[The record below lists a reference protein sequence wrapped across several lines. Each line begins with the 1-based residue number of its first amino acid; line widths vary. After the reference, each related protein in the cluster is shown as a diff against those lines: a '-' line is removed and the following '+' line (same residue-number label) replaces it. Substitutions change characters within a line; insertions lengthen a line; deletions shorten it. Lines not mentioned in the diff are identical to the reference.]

1 MTTTAD
7 HSGRSP
13 DKRKLDIGQLVKW
26 TVYTLL
32 LINFFYYFL
41 EEVEIASHTLRNG
54 GSFLDWTR
62 EFATSIDEVG
72 WFGLLFMFELETYAL
87 SEQAMDKKIIRW
99 SVHGIRLVFYI
110 MLAHT
115 VLARITTLVDFR
127 QVAEATEVTNLCQVA
142 EQEISFGENLHY
154 TIVDQENC
162 TRLSGDTTFYYIE
175 PSVITDSDGYKLERQ
190 HIWVDVIDAVI
201 WLLVVWAIELA
212 VWLQNRDI
220 SAGRLMLTTHTAKVF
235 YVVLLLHAG
244 FWAYTGH
251 WVYAWDQF
259 LWIAGFWVIEMNLS
273 DWRDEIRE
281 EEPAL

>member
-1 MTTTAD
+1 MTTTAQ
-7 HSGRSP
+7 HSGHSP

-32 LINFFYYFL
+32 LVNFFYYFL

-62 EFATSIDEVG
+62 EFATSIDELG

-87 SEQAMDKKIIRW
+87 SEQAMDKKIVRW
-99 SVHGIRLVFYI
+99 SVHGFRLMLYV

-115 VLARITTLVDFR
+115 VLARITTLADFR
-127 QVAEATEVTNLCQVA
+127 QVVEATEVTNLCQVA
-142 EQEISFGENLHY
+142 EQGISFGENLHY
-154 TIVDQENC
+154 TIIDQENC
-162 TRLSGDTTFYYIE
+162 TGLPRDNTFYYIE
-175 PSVITDSDGYKLERQ
+175 PSVITDSVGYKLERQ
-190 HIWVDVIDAVI
+190 HIWVDLVDAVV
-201 WLLVVWAIELA
+201 WLLVVGAIELA

-220 SAGRLMLTTHTAKVF
+220 SGGRAMLTAHAAKIF
-235 YVVLLLHAG
+235 YAVLLLHAG

-259 LWIAGFWVIEMNLS
+259 LWVAGFWVIEMNLS
-273 DWRDEIRE
+273 EWRDEIRE
-281 EEPAL
+281 EQQPA